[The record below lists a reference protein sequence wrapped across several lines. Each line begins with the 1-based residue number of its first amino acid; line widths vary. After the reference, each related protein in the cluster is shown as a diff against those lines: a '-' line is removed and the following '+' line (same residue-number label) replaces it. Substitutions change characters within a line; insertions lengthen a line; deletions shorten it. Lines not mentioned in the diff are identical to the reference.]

1 MADRIEKITPSK
13 KVTFDVEQFG
23 QRRGNVGDRDGNFQ
37 RELKKNIDKDK
48 DKKDESADN
57 VSEAYVVN
65 VSRATQSL
73 FYKDDTVVKEILK
86 DLNEP

>member
-13 KVTFDVEQFG
+13 QVTFDVDHFG
-23 QRRGNVGDRDGNFQ
+23 QRRGNVGDREGNFQ

-48 DKKDESADN
+48 DKKDESQDN
-57 VSEAYVVN
+57 VSEPYVVN
-65 VSRATQSL
+65 ISRATQSL
-73 FYKDDTVVKEILK
+73 FYKDDSAVKEILK

>member
-23 QRRGNVGDRDGNFQ
+23 QRRVNVGDRDGNFQ